1 MKKISMFLMASAMV
15 MMVACNNNNS
25 STTEGETTDSTAT
38 EAPAPAADAA
48 SADVSALLDQ
58 YVSTIE
64 EMLPLYEPMS
74 SGDSEAAKK
83 LMEMSQKLQE
93 IQPVL
98 QNSVSSMTP
107 EQRQK
112 YEDASNKIVEA
123 VQKTK
128 EKQAAQ

>member
-15 MMVACNNNNS
+15 MMVACNNNS
-25 STTEGETTDSTAT
+25 STTEDETTDSTAT

>member
-1 MKKISMFLMASAMV
+1 MKKISMFLMASALV
-15 MMVACNNNNS
+15 MMFACNNNS
-25 STTEGETTDSTAT
+25 STTEEETTDSTAT

>member
-15 MMVACNNNNS
+15 MMVACNNNS
-25 STTEGETTDSTAT
+25 STTEEETTDSTT

>member
-15 MMVACNNNNS
+15 MMVACNNNS
-25 STTEGETTDSTAT
+25 STTEEETTDSTT

-123 VQKTK
+123 VQKVK

>member
-15 MMVACNNNNS
+15 MMVACNNKNAS
-25 STTEGETTDSTAT
+25 SEEETDTTAT

>member
-15 MMVACNNNNS
+15 MMVACNNNS
-25 STTEGETTDSTAT
+25 STTEDETTDSTAT

-98 QNSVSSMTP
+98 QNSISSMTP

-128 EKQAAQ
+128 EKQAAQQ